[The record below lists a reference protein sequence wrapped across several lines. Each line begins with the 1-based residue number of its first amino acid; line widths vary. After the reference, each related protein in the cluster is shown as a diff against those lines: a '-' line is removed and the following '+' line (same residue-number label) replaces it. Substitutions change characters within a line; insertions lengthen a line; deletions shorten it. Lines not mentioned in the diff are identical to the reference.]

1 MDNRR
6 KVNEALNQILS
17 TDRTYK
23 TTEPNDE
30 LFVNHL
36 LNSSIQSTRSMKPK
50 VMTIGSN
57 S

>member
-6 KVNEALNQILS
+6 KVNEALNQIINS
-17 TDRTYK
+17 DRTYK
-23 TTEPNDE
+23 TTEQNDE
-30 LFVNHL
+30 LFVNQL